1 MTSILLLWGILLGLF
16 VGGDMII
23 FNLLF
28 VFLFLFLCLRA
39 ALSASRIQYKL
50 LLCAAYLFIMIVQ
63 IVFNV
68 QVTFNPDRLLVTRLV
83 GRLLNLVFIGVPFM
97 ADTIVSRRRL
107 PELCFPSAEE
117 ISTLS
122 FEELKHNAEKIA
134 DAAEAVSRAGKILSK
149 ENLDEIM
156 RDLPRHSAFDY
167 ISNGS
172 LTAAWFEAAY
182 NSLDDPNIYLV
193 VSSTGSAASELI
205 SLFTRKRYNH
215 ASLSFDAD
223 LKTIISYNG
232 GERAYPPGLNHEA
245 VEFFNKKK
253 DASFLVY
260 ALAAAPEQKRR
271 IIDKVKEINDEGS
284 AYNLMGLVF
293 KFSPRPNIM
302 FCSQFVYRMLDLAG
316 LAYFKKR
323 PGEVKPT
330 DLVEMDYYR
339 KLRFVC
345 EIKLH

>member
-1 MTSILLLWGILLGLF
+1 LLGLF
-16 VGGDMII
+16 VGGNMII

-28 VFLFLFLCLRA
+28 VFLCLFLCLRA
-39 ALSASRIQYKL
+39 ALSASQIQYKL

-68 QVTFNPDRLLVTRLV
+68 QVTFNPERLLVTRLA
-83 GRLLNLVFIGVPFM
+83 GRLLNLLFIGVPFM
-97 ADTIVSRRRL
+97 ADTLVSRRGL
-107 PELCFPSAEE
+107 PECCFPSAEE

-122 FEELKHNAEKIA
+122 FEELKRNAAKIA
-134 DAAEAVSRAGKILSK
+134 AAAGAAGRAGKILSK

-156 RDLPRHSAFDY
+156 RDLPRHNAFEY
-167 ISNGS
+167 INNGS
-172 LTAAWFEAAY
+172 LTAAYFDAAS
-182 NSLDDPNIYLV
+182 NSLDDPNIYIV
-193 VSSTGSAASELI
+193 ISSTGSAASELI
-205 SLFTRKRYNH
+205 SLFTRKQYNH
-215 ASLSFDAD
+215 ASLSFDAE

-260 ALAAAPEQKRR
+260 AVDAAPEQKRR
-271 IIDKVKEINDEGS
+271 IIDKVKEINDDGS
-284 AYNLMGLVF
+284 AYNLMGLVL

-345 EIKLH
+345 EIRLN